1 MFIDTHTHIYT
12 TEFDDDHEEVI
23 SRAVQAG
30 AQCLLL
36 PNIDLDSISPML
48 NLYEQHPDLCRPMMG
63 LHPTELPENPEP
75 LLDHMERLLEQSK
88 HPFVAIGEVGIDLYW
103 DNSRCMEQIAV
114 LRRQAEWAVRYQ
126 LPLVIHSRS
135 AHRELVDTLL
145 PFSQKISGIF
155 HCFGGTADE
164 ARELL
169 EAFPHFM
176 LGIGGVL
183 TFKKSTLPAVLRT
196 QVPLNRLV
204 VETDAPYLAPTPH
217 RGKRN
222 EPAFI
227 PLIIDKLTEIYEL
240 PTEEV
245 ERQLLQNTLQIFPKL
260 HDK

>member
-12 TEFDDDHEEVI
+12 TEFDDDREEVI

-126 LPLVIHSRS
+126 LPWLFTAVRLTANWSTRS
-135 AHRELVDTLL
+135 CPSAKNQRYFPLL
-145 PFSQKISGIF
+145 WRYG
-155 HCFGGTADE
+155 
-164 ARELL
+164 
-169 EAFPHFM
+169 
-176 LGIGGVL
+176 
-183 TFKKSTLPAVLRT
+183 
-196 QVPLNRLV
+196 
-204 VETDAPYLAPTPH
+204 
-217 RGKRN
+217 
-222 EPAFI
+222 
-227 PLIIDKLTEIYEL
+227 
-240 PTEEV
+240 
-245 ERQLLQNTLQIFPKL
+245 
-260 HDK
+260 

>member
-12 TEFDDDHEEVI
+12 TEFDDDREEVI

-114 LRRQAEWAVRYQ
+114 LRRQAEYTPMGTEMSRVR
-126 LPLVIHSRS
+126 I
-135 AHRELVDTLL
+135 REAT
-145 PFSQKISGIF
+145 
-155 HCFGGTADE
+155 
-164 ARELL
+164 
-169 EAFPHFM
+169 
-176 LGIGGVL
+176 
-183 TFKKSTLPAVLRT
+183 
-196 QVPLNRLV
+196 
-204 VETDAPYLAPTPH
+204 
-217 RGKRN
+217 
-222 EPAFI
+222 FI
-227 PLIIDKLTEIYEL
+227 PTVRGRRSRILSMTGL
-240 PTEEV
+240 PSADMDTPKSKCTR
-245 ERQLLQNTLQIFPKL
+245 RQSQSQY
-260 HDK
+260 